1 MDIRKRILI
10 MTSIAVLSIGLI
22 AGMYIRSEREIHH
35 DNPFIRRYV
44 PGSVERVG
52 EMELPNNSL
61 YFAGTD
67 STKIYLADSRAPL
80 HVFEVDTLL
89 KSEKHHVIQLEDDR
103 FPFKRVVVR
112 VVGKDFY
119 VFDGS
124 VPLIFKG
131 SIYDWKAKI
140 VMKGN
145 NYYFTQAEVM
155 AGNEIAFKNY
165 DLDRRET
172 VIGKFNFNSGVKVS
186 YAPGLLQ
193 KQIDG
198 LFDVEG
204 TMRYNPK
211 SKKFIY
217 LYSYRNQFSVTDKSL
232 NLLYRGNTIDTN
244 AIAKIKVSH
253 NKDSGITQLAS
264 ATEVTNK
271 MAVLSN
277 NLLFVNSTVRGKY
290 ESKSMWETASIVDIY
305 NIRDNTYLSSTYI
318 YDNKKFRLR
327 DMIVVNSNLFALVG
341 NQIHRY
347 TLNGHL
353 AAN

>member
-1 MDIRKRILI
+1 M
-10 MTSIAVLSIGLI
+10 MSIAIGSIASI
-22 AGMYIRSEREIHH
+22 AGMYMHSERQMHH

-44 PGSVERVG
+44 TGSVERAG
-52 EMELPNNSL
+52 EMKLHNNSL

-67 STKIYLADSRAPL
+67 SIKIYLGDSRAPL
-80 HVFEVDTLL
+80 HVFEIDTLL
-89 KSEKHHVIQLEDDR
+89 QSEKHHVIQLDDDR

-112 VVGKDFY
+112 VVGENFY
-119 VFDGS
+119 VLDGS
-124 VPLIFKG
+124 VPVIFKG

-140 VMKGN
+140 LMKGN
-145 NYYFTQAEVM
+145 NHYFTQAEVM

-172 VIGKFNFNSGVKVS
+172 VIGKFNFNNGVTVS

-211 SKKFIY
+211 SKRFIY
-217 LYSYRNQFSVTDKSL
+217 LYSYRNQFSVTDPNLK
-232 NLLYRGNTIDTN
+232 LLYRGNTIDTN
-244 AIAKIKVSH
+244 AIANIRVSH

-264 ATEVTNK
+264 ATDVTNK
-271 MAVLSN
+271 IAVMSN
-277 NLLFVNSTVRGKY
+277 NLLFVNSTVRGRY
-290 ESKSMWETASIVDIY
+290 ELKSMWDTASIIDIY
-305 NIRDNTYLSSTYI
+305 DIRSNTYLSSAYI
-318 YDNKKFRLR
+318 YDDKKFRLR

-341 NQIHRY
+341 NQLHRY

-353 AAN
+353 AAH